1 MTSYI
6 DPAFRESLLKKPHDR
21 TAQVSKILIFF
32 FVNII
37 ISNTHTHT
45 QQPFSY
51 LFLLKFN

>member
-32 FVNII
+32 LLILLFQ
-37 ISNTHTHT
+37 THTHT